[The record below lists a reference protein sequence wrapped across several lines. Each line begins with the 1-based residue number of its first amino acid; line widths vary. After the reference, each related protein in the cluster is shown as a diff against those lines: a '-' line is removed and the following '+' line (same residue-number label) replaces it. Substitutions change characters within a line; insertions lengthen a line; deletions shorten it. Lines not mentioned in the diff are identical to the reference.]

1 MRSKAIHARQN
12 WPFVVTLVFLLG
24 ATAFIGRMLHA
35 GEPAKADGDAR
46 VQSSDVVVSNSAEDV
61 PMGVGQPLDFYKRY
75 FGPRDTS
82 IGHACACFAPGTDE
96 RVVAYVSEQEQIDP
110 VERYQLGGRW
120 SGAQGTPR
128 ALTWSFVPDGLSISG
143 GVGEPTANSELFSR
157 MDTLFAAQGGRAT
170 WINRV
175 QQSFDRWAQLC
186 AVTYTRVTFGG
197 NDWDDG
203 AAWGSGGSAGLR
215 GDIRISMHLIDGT
228 NGILAYTYF
237 PSNGDMVFD
246 MGENWALSSNAHRFF
261 RNTFMHEHGHGLGLG
276 HVCPVNVTKLMEPF
290 LATSF
295 DGLRHDDIRA
305 GQRHYG
311 DIYENNNTAGTAT
324 NLGTLAPGTPIDLGA
339 LPNPVSGTSPA
350 NSSTLSIDANG
361 KSDYYKFHVDGA
373 VYATVSVTP
382 KGFTYLNGPQNGDGS
397 CSAGT
402 SFNSLAVAD
411 LVLTLIDTD
420 GSTVLFTSNGTG
432 AGSAE
437 TITNFLLSAA
447 GDYYINVSENNVPT
461 ESQLYTLSLSA
472 IPGCSTINVD
482 PPTLPGAVIGQ
493 FYNEALSASGGTG
506 PYTFSL
512 IFGSLPPELTLSPA
526 GVISGTPVNS
536 IGTFNITVQA
546 TDSGNCTGVRAYP
559 FIVSC
564 GLLGDV
570 NNDSSVDGLDIQG
583 YTDCVLGGGSSP
595 GDYCGCADMNAN
607 GTVTHPAD
615 TQLFIDALVP

>member
-1 MRSKAIHARQN
+1 MRSNAIQARQN
-12 WPFVVTLVFLLG
+12 WPFVVILVFLLS

-35 GEPAKADGDAR
+35 SEPAKADCDAR
-46 VQSSDVVVSNSAEDV
+46 PLSSDFVASNSTEDF
-61 PMGVGQPLDFYKRY
+61 PMGVGQPLEFYKKY
-75 FGPRDTS
+75 FGPRDTGV
-82 IGHACACFAPGTDE
+82 GHACACFAPGTDE

-110 VERYQLGGRW
+110 IERYFLGSRW

-143 GVGEPTANSELFSR
+143 GVGEPASNSELFSR

-186 AVTYTRVTFGG
+186 GLTYTRVTFGG

-203 AAWGSGGSAGLR
+203 AAWGTGGSAGLR
-215 GDIRISMHLIDGT
+215 GDIRISMHTIDGT
-228 NGILAYTYF
+228 NGILAYTFF

-246 MGENWALSSNAHRFF
+246 RSENWASSLNANRFF
-261 RNTFMHEHGHGLGLG
+261 RNTFMHEHGHGVGLS
-276 HVCPVNVTKLMEPF
+276 HVCPANGTKLLEPF
-290 LATSF
+290 LNTGF

-324 NLGTLAPGTPIDLGA
+324 NLGTLAPGTPINLGA
-339 LPNPVSGTSPA
+339 LPNPPSGTSPA

-361 KSDYYKFHVDGA
+361 KNDYYKFHVDTA
-373 VYATVSVTP
+373 VFVTITITP
-382 KGFTYLNGPQNGDGS
+382 QGLTYLNGAQNGDGS

-402 SFNSLAVAD
+402 NFNSLAVAD
-411 LVLTLIDTD
+411 LVLDLIDTD
-420 GSTVLFTSNGTG
+420 GTTVLFSANATG

-437 TITNFLLSAA
+437 SIVNFLLPVV
-447 GDYYINVSENNVPT
+447 GDYYINVYENNVPN

-472 IPGCSTINVD
+472 ISGCSAITVN

-493 FYNEALSASGGTG
+493 AYNEALSATGGSGS
-506 PYTFSL
+506 YTFSL
-512 IFGSLPPELTLSPA
+512 VFGSLPPELSLSPA
-526 GVISGTPVNS
+526 GVISGTPIDS

-546 TDSGNCTGVRAYP
+546 TDTGNCTGVRAYP
-559 FIVSC
+559 FMVSC

-570 NNDSSVDGLDIQG
+570 NNDMTVDGLDIQG
-583 YTDCVLGGGSSP
+583 YTDCLLGGGSSP

-607 GTVTHPAD
+607 GSVTDAAD
-615 TQLFIDALVP
+615 TPLFINALVP